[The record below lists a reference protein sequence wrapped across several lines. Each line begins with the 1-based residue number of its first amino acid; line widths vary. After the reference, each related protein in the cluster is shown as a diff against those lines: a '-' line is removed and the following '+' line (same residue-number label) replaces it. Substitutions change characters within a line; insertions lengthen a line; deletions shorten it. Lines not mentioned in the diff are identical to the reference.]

1 MRCIFVLDILNGAVV
16 HGVRGERSRYEPIER
31 YSSVVS
37 GSDPMKV
44 LSQIMP
50 REAYVA
56 DLNRLMG
63 TGDNL
68 AAIKDISERTRLMA
82 DIGIGIS
89 GRGDLDLRLLPEGV
103 LPVLGTETGSMDFIA
118 RASEE
123 RPVVV
128 SLDMKSRSVLSCN
141 SSLKLEPLELLQ
153 RLNDLPLE
161 SVIILELDR
170 VGTSSGVDAVFL
182 ERCAGISNHPL
193 ILGGGV
199 KGVEDLQV
207 LEEIGFNGALVA
219 TAVHNGNIPLSF
231 LR

>member
-1 MRCIFVLDILNGAVV
+1 VRCIFVLDILNGAVV

-31 YSSVVS
+31 HSSLVS
-37 GSDPMKV
+37 SSDPLQV
-44 LSQIMP
+44 LGQVMP

-68 AAIKDISERTRLMA
+68 AAIKDISERTKLMA

-89 GRGDLDLRLLPEGV
+89 GPEDIHLLPKRV
-103 LPVLGTETGSMDFIA
+103 LPVIGTETGSMDLIA
-118 RASEE
+118 GASQE

-128 SLDMKSRSVLSCN
+128 SLDMKNRRVLYGD
-141 SSLKLEPLELLQ
+141 SSLKLDPLYLL
-153 RLNDLPLE
+153 RKLKDFPLK
-161 SVIILELDR
+161 SVIVLELDR
-170 VGTSSGVDAVFL
+170 VGTSSGIDAAFL
-182 ERCAGISNHPL
+182 ETCASTSVHPL

-199 KGVEDLQV
+199 KDVEDLRV
-207 LEEIGFNGALVA
+207 LEDIGFQGALVA
-219 TAVHNGNIPLSF
+219 TAVHNGNVPLSF